1 MSKETFIY
9 QVEENRGRI
18 KNTKKFYPMLEEIY
32 SNGVDAVQEELTKGK
47 HIGIQK
53 MHDLAIG
60 YTAAEQEEVMKRF
73 YDSDKQNALTFE
85 LVCEYISTH
94 GLD

>member
-18 KNTKKFYPMLEEIY
+18 KNTKKFHPMLEAIY
-32 SNGVDAVQEELTKGK
+32 SNGVDAIQEELTNGK

-53 MHDLAIG
+53 IYDLAMG
-60 YTAAEQEEVMKRF
+60 YTAEEQEEVMKRF
-73 YDSDKQNALTFE
+73 YDSDKQNALTFD
-85 LVCEYISTH
+85 LICEHISTY

>member
-32 SNGVDAVQEELTKGK
+32 IHGVDSVQEELTKGK

-53 MHDLAIG
+53 MHDLAMG
-60 YTAAEQEEVMKRF
+60 FHPAEQEEVMKRF
-73 YDSDKQNALTFE
+73 YDSDKQNASTFE
-85 LVCEYISTH
+85 LVCENISTY